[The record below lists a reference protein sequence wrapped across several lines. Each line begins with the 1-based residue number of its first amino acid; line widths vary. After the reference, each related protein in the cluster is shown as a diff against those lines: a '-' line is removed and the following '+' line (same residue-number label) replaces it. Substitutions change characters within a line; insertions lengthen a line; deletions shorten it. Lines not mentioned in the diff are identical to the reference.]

1 MKKIAFV
8 CFLSLILISCG
19 DKYFTLDAEELV
31 LPESFVEIDHEPLD
45 LNIMGSNDLIIYDT
59 LMFVITSNPDGHLYV
74 FSTNTK
80 RLLMQLCKQ
89 GRASN
94 EFMQPFF
101 SAKQILVNNSSILLP
116 LVNNATQLKVV
127 NISESLKTGNTI
139 VEYTEPHPFVSDA
152 NVLIGDSEGDR
163 LIAWNPRSDNP
174 FEGPIHAPKIEY
186 KNKDK
191 VLKTYRFFPKLME
204 TEQDFEV
211 LNLCAWTTRKQPEG
225 DLIVQTFYRMGYL
238 LITNYKTG
246 ESKAIHIAGTP
257 TFDDYIS
264 KDNLP
269 GRYFGDVVVT
279 KDRIIAIYLGG
290 SSIRESIV
298 PQHIL
303 IFDLDGNL
311 LSSAFLGKD
320 VAIHSI
326 AYDENTKTLYATDI
340 MKDTMCT
347 FDISKLMT
355 SNDSAD

>member
-31 LPESFVEIDHEPLD
+31 LPESFVEIDHEPLN

-101 SAKQILVNNSSILLP
+101 SAKQILANNSSILLP

-152 NVLIGDSEGDR
+152 SVLIGDSEGDR
-163 LIAWNPRSDNP
+163 LIAWDPRSDNP
-174 FEGPIHAPKIEY
+174 FE
-186 KNKDK
+186 
-191 VLKTYRFFPKLME
+191 
-204 TEQDFEV
+204 
-211 LNLCAWTTRKQPEG
+211 
-225 DLIVQTFYRMGYL
+225 
-238 LITNYKTG
+238 
-246 ESKAIHIAGTP
+246 ESK
-257 TFDDYIS
+257 
-264 KDNLP
+264 
-269 GRYFGDVVVT
+269 
-279 KDRIIAIYLGG
+279 
-290 SSIRESIV
+290 
-298 PQHIL
+298 
-303 IFDLDGNL
+303 
-311 LSSAFLGKD
+311 
-320 VAIHSI
+320 
-326 AYDENTKTLYATDI
+326 
-340 MKDTMCT
+340 
-347 FDISKLMT
+347 
-355 SNDSAD
+355 